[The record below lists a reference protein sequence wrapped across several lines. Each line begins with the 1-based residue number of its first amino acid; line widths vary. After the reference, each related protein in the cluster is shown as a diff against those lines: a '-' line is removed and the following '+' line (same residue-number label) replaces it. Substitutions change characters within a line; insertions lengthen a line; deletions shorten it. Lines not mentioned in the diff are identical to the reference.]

1 MADKNFNTLEMF
13 LLIAH
18 HPEKG
23 RFMIPQMFLQ
33 YGIAGAILLDLT
45 LEDRI
50 ELENKQ
56 LILKPSMVS
65 ADPVI
70 NEAVTLMSQSP
81 RSRKADHWVRKLA
94 TRYRKYK
101 WQVLKGLGDK
111 RMVRIEEKK
120 FLGLIPYRKS
130 YLIETYTRGNMIRQL
145 KSEIL
150 AYTREPSSASM
161 AIAGLIDACRMH
173 RILSDDREERKAIKS
188 QLKMTIK
195 DSPVSDIVSQTIK
208 QVQAAIIAG
217 VTAAIIAST
226 AGGRH

>member
-1 MADKNFNTLEMF
+1 MAGKNFNTAGKF

-23 RFMIPQMFLQ
+23 RFLIPHIFLQ
-33 YGIAGAILLDLT
+33 YGIAGALLMDLT

-50 ELENKQ
+50 EVENKQ
-56 LILKPSMVS
+56 LILKPAKGS

-70 NEAVTLMSQSP
+70 NEVVTIMSQSP
-81 RSRKADHWVRKLA
+81 KSRSVGYWVRKLA

-101 WQVLKGLGDK
+101 WQLLKGLEDE

-130 YLIETYTRGNMIRQL
+130 YLIESYTRSNLIRQL

-161 AIAGLIDACRMH
+161 AIAGLIEACRMQ
-173 RILSDDREERKAIKS
+173 RVLSDDREERKNIKT
-188 QLKMTIK
+188 QLKKINK
-195 DSPVSDIVSQTIK
+195 ESPVSDVVSQSIR

-217 VTAAIIAST
+217 VTAAMIAST

>member
-1 MADKNFNTLEMF
+1 MAEKNFNTVEKF

-23 RFMIPQMFLQ
+23 RFMIPQIYIQ
-33 YGIAGAILLDLT
+33 YGIAGALLLDLT

-50 ELENKQ
+50 ETADKRL
-56 LILKPSMVS
+56 LLKSGKVS

-70 NEAVTLMSQSP
+70 SEVVTLISQSP
-81 RSRKADHWVRKLA
+81 RSRKTDYWVRKLA
-94 TRYRKYK
+94 TRHNKYK
-101 WQVLKGLGDK
+101 WQVLKSLADK

-120 FLGLIPYRKS
+120 FLGLIPYRQS
-130 YLIETYTRGNMIRQL
+130 YLTESYTRSTMIRHL

-161 AIAGLIDACRMH
+161 AIAGLIEACRMH
-173 RILSDDREERKAIKS
+173 RILSDDREELKTIKA
-188 QLKMTIK
+188 QLKKIIK

-208 QVQAAIIAG
+208 QVQAAIIAS
-217 VTAAIIAST
+217 VTAAVFAS
-226 AGGRH
+226 AAGRH

>member
-1 MADKNFNTLEMF
+1 MAEKNFNTAEKF

-23 RFMIPQMFLQ
+23 RFLIPHMFLQ

-50 ELENKQ
+50 ELDNNQ
-56 LILKPSMVS
+56 LILKPARVS

-70 NEAVTLMSQSP
+70 NEAVTLMTESP
-81 RSRKADHWVRKLA
+81 RSRKADYWVRKLA

-101 WQVLKGLGDK
+101 WQVLKGLADK

-130 YLIETYTRGNMIRQL
+130 YLIESYTRGNMIRQL

-173 RILSDDREERKAIKS
+173 RILSDDREERKAIRT
-188 QLKMTIK
+188 QLKKTIK

-208 QVQAAIIAG
+208 QVQAAIIAS

-226 AGGRH
+226 AGRRQ